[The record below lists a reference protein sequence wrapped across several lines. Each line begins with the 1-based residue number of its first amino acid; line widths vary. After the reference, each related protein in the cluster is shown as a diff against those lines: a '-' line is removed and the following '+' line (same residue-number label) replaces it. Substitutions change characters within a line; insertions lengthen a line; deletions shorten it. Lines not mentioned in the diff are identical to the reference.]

1 MIIIGV
7 LFDSYGRIVHMSGWV
22 VVADPSDDVF
32 DALRENHSILRDAE
46 LRELVLIAQACDE
59 SFVDETL
66 AGFATERL
74 IVGGADGTACI
85 GEFLSMELGGLLGVD
100 PVEASIL
107 IRDVLNLRDRHP
119 ELWAHTH
126 AGRLTPKDA
135 LKVAQRC
142 ASAGLSVEGARWVDH
157 QLALTLGALPWARV
171 QRMLAGLIV
180 KADAALAARRAE
192 QRRRERHVYIG
203 GHGEGAS
210 VLFGR
215 LDTEDALALDQTISD
230 VANALAAAGST
241 ELIDQRR
248 ATALGILA
256 DPQAALDLL
265 AGFGDGKPTNRKATL
280 VVHISADQV
289 YPEPFEDLRGT
300 PDPALTAWL
309 QAGPSSGWLQPGP
322 TVAGGPRKSWLR
334 TASPV
339 VGGPP
344 NGLPPGAGS
353 ICDGGMTPDS
363 WVVGGE
369 AVTVDGLTGHEPPGV
384 GDEVT
389 DVGSSGSRSS
399 ASIQTP
405 DSGAVVA
412 VKDVALDLA
421 SAHAAVRTVIVE
433 GGVARIEGVGPLD
446 LQTLR
451 RFLGHTQVTVK
462 PVVDL
467 NTIPPVDHYEVP
479 VRLRQHVLARNPVEA
494 FPFSARPASG
504 CDLDHT
510 TPYDWQA
517 PEGAEQTRADNLGPL
532 SRRVHRAKTAKLWQV
547 EQWQPGWYTW
557 TSPHGFQYEVGPY
570 GTTALGRPQSPD
582 AYDE

>member
-1 MIIIGV
+1 
-7 LFDSYGRIVHMSGWV
+7 MSGWV

-32 DALRENHSILRDAE
+32 DALRENHSLLRDAE
-46 LRELVLIAQACDE
+46 LRELALIAQACDE
-59 SFVDETL
+59 SFVDESL

-100 PVEASIL
+100 PVEASVL
-107 IRDVLNLRDRHP
+107 IGDVLNLRDRHP

-126 AGRLTPKDA
+126 ARRLTPKEA

-142 ASAGLSVEGARWVDH
+142 ASAGLSAEAARWVDH
-157 QLALTLGALPWARV
+157 QLALGLAGLPWARV
-171 QRMLAGLIV
+171 QRSLAGLIV
-180 KADAALAARRAE
+180 KADAALAAQRAE

-265 AGFGDGKPTNRKATL
+265 AGFGDGTPTNRKATL
-280 VVHISADQV
+280 VVHIAADQV
-289 YPEPFEDLRGT
+289 YPEPYEDLRGT

-309 QAGPSSGWLQPGP
+309 NAGPSHGWLQPGG
-322 TVAGGPRKSWLR
+322 VA
-334 TASPV
+334 TQT
-339 VGGPP
+339 
-344 NGLPPGAGS
+344 GLPPGERS
-353 ICDGGMTPDS
+353 IRDSWATPDLL
-363 WVVGGE
+363 VKAETGAG
-369 AVTVDGLTGHEPPGV
+369 DGPTGHEAACAGDVPATGNPPDNRSPAP
-384 GDEVT
+384 DE
-389 DVGSSGSRSS
+389 
-399 ASIQTP
+399 A
-405 DSGAVVA
+405 SGARNVMA
-412 VKDVALDLA
+412 VRDIALDQA
-421 SAHAAVRTVIVE
+421 SAHNAVPTVIVE

-446 LQTLR
+446 LTTLR
-451 RFLGHTQVTVK
+451 RFLGHAQVTVK

-479 VRLRQHVLARNPVEA
+479 ARLRQHVLARNPVEA
-494 FPFSARPASG
+494 FPFSARFANN

-510 TPYDWQA
+510 IPYDWTA
-517 PEGAEQTRADNLGPL
+517 PDGAEQTRADNLGPL
-532 SRRVHRAKTAKLWQV
+532 SRRVHRAKTARLWQV

-557 TSPHGFQYEVGPY
+557 TSPHGFQYEVGPF
-570 GTTALGRPQSPD
+570 GTTALGRPEPRD
-582 AYDE
+582 EYDDYDEHAALDAHPDDGDHEDQEDQH